1 MNIEDYMRIW
11 GTKRKKTNSSKNKT
25 RNFPY
30 SSNSA
35 SSLKHNLADDM
46 NLEFVRHKLLAKS

>member
-35 SSLKHNLADDM
+35 SSLKHNLADDID
-46 NLEFVRHKLLAKS
+46 LEFIHRQLLAKS